1 MVSFGSGMMRKMG
14 KSCDEGCG
22 RPFDLQVSGIKAFKN
37 TPLRDLDLGKG
48 KPAGVCK
55 MEVAQ

>member
-1 MVSFGSGMMRKMG
+1 MMRKMG